1 MYRDI
6 KRARKDCENRLSENL
21 RRQRVTDMESK
32 RRIGEWAVVSQKG
45 RSTIKTETKKEH
57 KAV

>member
-21 RRQRVTDMESK
+21 RRQRVTDMEGK
-32 RRIGEWAVVSQKG
+32 RKTGE
-45 RSTIKTETKKEH
+45 
-57 KAV
+57 